1 MNQADVTFTGHI
13 CISHYNCG
21 INPCSNASVMA
32 LVLAGKEYSLYA
44 EWQGFLLLL
53 RPQYPLLLV

>member
-32 LVLAGKEYSLYA
+32 LFLVGKLICRVAGDDDDDDDDPNIHYSWYK
-44 EWQGFLLLL
+44 
-53 RPQYPLLLV
+53 